1 MSLRQVIIDEEKTL
15 LKIFQHYIY
24 RMGLSTQLTA
34 EELLNEVTV
43 EALSHEERFEADRDP
58 VAWLIGI
65 GTNLIRRRQTSFAKK
80 EKREPLVRD
89 LYSTYEHE
97 LSDSELFDR
106 VQQLASPDPAYA
118 IDAEMAA
125 NEMLS
130 YLAPDDRKIIQLAI
144 LNEMDSASIAKQLG
158 ITRSAA
164 RVRLYRA
171 LNRLRTVFAEHIQY
185 E

>member
-1 MSLRQVIIDEEKTL
+1 MSLRQVIADEQQTL
-15 LKIFQHYIY
+15 LKIFQHYIF

-43 EALSHEERFEADRDP
+43 EALSHEERFEMGRDP

-65 GTNLIRRRQTSFAKK
+65 GTNLIRRRHVTLVKQQN
-80 EKREPLVRD
+80 REPLVRD
-89 LYSTYEHE
+89 LYHTYEQD

-106 VQQLASPDPAYA
+106 VQDLASPDPALA
-118 IDAEMAA
+118 IEAEMVA
-125 NEMLS
+125 NEILS
-130 YLAPDDRKIIQLAI
+130 YLSPDDRKIVQLAI
-144 LNEMDSASIAKQLG
+144 LHEMDSASVAEKLG
-158 ITRSAA
+158 ISRSAA

-171 LNRLRTVFAEHIQY
+171 LNRLRTVFAEHMHY